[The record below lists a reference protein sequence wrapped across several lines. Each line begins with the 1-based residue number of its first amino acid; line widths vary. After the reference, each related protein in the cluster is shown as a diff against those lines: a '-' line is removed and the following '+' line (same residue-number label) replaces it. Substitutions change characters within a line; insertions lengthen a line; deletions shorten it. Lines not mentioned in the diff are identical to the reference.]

1 MLNNGE
7 NLIAYNDYSDVP
19 YIPYKILEV
28 LLTEDSKEVNKIW
41 KLLKYTTSDCLS
53 KNNLTDDEKDDMIW
67 RGESLEQDFNIFLKP
82 LISSSLDTAESQTQ
96 MRLYRYNTMP
106 TNKFDATILF
116 EIDFVVNEKTCLV
129 YDDGILCER
138 ADLLVNTFLQVF
150 NGRDIGVGILAYDRE
165 LSRSCQDLLSLS
177 NSKTLF
183 GRSLILGLNY
193 MAGSL
198 GVSCG

>member
-7 NLIAYNDYSDVP
+7 NLIAYNDYSNVP

-28 LLTEDSKEVNKIW
+28 LLTEDSVEVNKIW
-41 KLLKYTTSDCLS
+41 KLLKYTTTDCLS
-53 KNNLTDDEKDDMIW
+53 KNNLTDEEKDDMIW

-82 LISSSLDTAESQTQ
+82 LISSSLDTSESQTQ

-106 TNKFDATILF
+106 TTKFDSTILF
-116 EIDFVVNEKTCLV
+116 EIDFVTNEKTCLV
-129 YDDGILCER
+129 YDQGMLCER
-138 ADLLVNTFLQVF
+138 ADLLVNTFLQIF
-150 NGRDIGVGILAYDRE
+150 NGRDIGVGILSYDRE

-177 NSKTLF
+177 NSKSLF
-183 GRSLILGLNY
+183 GRSLILALRY
-193 MAGSL
+193 IAGDV